1 MKGEENVAKRIVSM
15 LVAAALL
22 AMLCGCSFAAFDA
35 KTLMAPPKANEDQQA
50 IYKLLQGNLPDVT
63 FVYPKTGD
71 YRSAIVMEDFT
82 GDGVQDAIGFTSLG
96 DTGGVQV
103 QFLLKRDG
111 KWETAAA
118 FQNSAI
124 QIDRV
129 CFADF
134 SGRGCQ
140 DVLIG
145 WGSTSGTSGRT
156 AAANVYVYEDGE
168 VAEHSLGVYGELV
181 LTDFDRDGI
190 SEVFT
195 VDKFVPAET
204 EEDEPTPAV
213 AKVYRYNGVTME
225 ERYVTEA
232 DNSIASYQTAVF
244 GKLSQTLWGVALDG
258 AKADGSVTTQIFYL
272 QDGELFNDPEGV
284 NTEEY
289 TNPFTRPSI
298 AAFQS
303 RDVNGDGMIEL
314 PSVTLLP
321 GISEETTPDSTG
333 YLVEWRR
340 WQKSGWSLL
349 AARVLLNV
357 GENYWFRLPYQFVGH
372 ITASNDVSRRTVTYT
387 WVTRSEE
394 TDEPLLGGTLFS
406 IRVFTRAS
414 WESRGESAGYELLST
429 QNDLVYGI
437 QVRSNDP
444 ELAEPIAQ
452 IKQSFSLLSE

>member
-1 MKGEENVAKRIVSM
+1 MIRRWLG
-15 LVAAALL
+15 LL
-22 AMLCGCSFAAFDA
+22 FTAVLLLSLGGCSFAAFDA

-82 GDGVQDAIGFTSLG
+82 GDGAEDAIGFTSLG

-103 QFLLKRDG
+103 QFLVKQDG

-134 SGRGCQ
+134 SGRGRH

-156 AAANVYVYEDGE
+156 AAANVYIYQDGE
-168 VAEHSLGVYGELV
+168 MREYSLGVYGELA
-181 LTDFDRDGI
+181 LTDFDRDGV

-195 VDKFVPAET
+195 VDKFVPAAT
-204 EEDEPTPAV
+204 EDDEPTPAV
-213 AKVYRYNGVTME
+213 AKVYSYNGFSIK
-225 ERYVTEA
+225 ERYIAEA
-232 DNSIASYQTAVF
+232 DNSIASYQSAVF
-244 GKLSQTLWGVALDG
+244 GRLSHTLWGVALDG

-272 QDGELFNDPEGV
+272 QDNALVNAPQGV

-289 TNPFTRPSI
+289 TNQFTRPS
-298 AAFQS
+298 AASFQS
-303 RDVNGDGMIEL
+303 RDINGDGIIEL

-321 GISEETTPDSTG
+321 GISEDVMPDSTSF
-333 YLVEWRR
+333 LVEWRR
-340 WQKSGWSLL
+340 WQKGGGSLL
-349 AARVLLNV
+349 AARVLLNL
-357 GENYWFRLPYQFVGH
+357 GENYWFRLPHQLDGK
-372 ITASNDVSRRTVTYT
+372 ITASNDAARRTVTYT
-387 WVTRSEE
+387 RVARSED
-394 TDEPLLGGTLFS
+394 TDGPLLGETLFS
-406 IRVFTRAS
+406 IRVFTRAA
-414 WESRGESAGYELLST
+414 WEIRGESSGYEVLSM

-437 QVRSNDP
+437 QVRTFNP
-444 ELAEPIAQ
+444 EMTDYIDE
-452 IKQSFSLLSE
+452 IKRSFSLLSE